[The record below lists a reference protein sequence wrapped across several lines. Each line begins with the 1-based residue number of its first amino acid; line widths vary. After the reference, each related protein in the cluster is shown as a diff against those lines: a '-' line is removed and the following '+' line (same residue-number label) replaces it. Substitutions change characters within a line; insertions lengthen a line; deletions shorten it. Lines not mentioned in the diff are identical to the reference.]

1 MKIKK
6 AVLFIIVFLCSA
18 GFFLKSP
25 TSATQKN
32 AENTNT
38 KNSSLSSSNAE
49 NILKN
54 DLAKL
59 ERNLKIETVQDR
71 NWVSVNNYSISVKD
85 LVNPK
90 NSKHLFNL
98 TNGSIAN
105 LANCLK
111 KDFCGMERRSESDAY
126 FDENKTPGHILL
138 GRSLNIMLEGLRI
151 NPDLKSQIDWD
162 LMNEL
167 TYSSNEIIQV
177 LALELIKEYD
187 TSDNDTDHLLK
198 IVDNF
203 KGNAKA
209 QALAKLSTKDSSSDR
224 IIFVNSLEKTFAG
237 DDPNTV
243 ISVVESLKKM
253 NLSNEEM
260 ARVSKN
266 LCHYKENGTDDP
278 NWRMIKYNM
287 GKVSI
292 DLDNICTN

>member
-1 MKIKK
+1 M
-6 AVLFIIVFLCSA
+6 
-18 GFFLKSP
+18 KSP

-32 AENTNT
+32 AENINT

>member
-6 AVLFIIVFLCSA
+6 STLFIIVFLCSA
-18 GFFLKSP
+18 GIFLKSP
-25 TSATQKN
+25 TSTIFKN
-32 AENTNT
+32 VENNNT
-38 KNSSLSSSNAE
+38 KNSSLSSTNTE

-59 ERNLKIETVQDR
+59 VRNLKIETVQDR
-71 NWVSVNNYSISVKD
+71 NWVNVNDYSINVKE

-138 GRSLNIMLEGLRI
+138 GRSLNIMLESLRI
-151 NPDLKSQIDWD
+151 NPGLQSKIDWD
-162 LMNEL
+162 LINEF
-167 TYSSNEIIQV
+167 TFSSNERIQV
-177 LALELIKEYD
+177 LAVELIKEYD
-187 TSDNDTDHLLK
+187 TSENDTDNLFK

-209 QALAKLSTKDSSSDR
+209 DALAKLSVKDSSSER
-224 IIFVNSLEKTFAG
+224 IIFVNSLEKAFAG

-243 ISVVESLKKM
+243 ISVVENLKKM
-253 NLSNEEM
+253 NLSKEEM

-278 NWRMIKYNM
+278 NWKMIKYDM

-292 DLDNICTN
+292 DLENICTN